1 MVCIVYTSPSGR
13 SATCSFNADGIKR
26 VKWLTSAL
34 ICLSLCRWSMRPW
47 HRWRLWLKEDLL
59 QMTSPEQSESTNTS
73 LSADQ
78 MKHIGKAFTPIMYC
92 QMSYFDFL
100 FSVSVIAC
108 WYMDG
113 RGFDWRSCC
122 VACVQEPAEGG
133 LSDVSGEF
141 RGSAGGAGR
150 SGDQQR
156 HLQLATVR
164 DADHRLCD
172 LQRRGQSKP
181 FNSWRVLDLL
191 SSLYWGKRQASSRS
205 SKPIYWTK
213 VTKTSKTEKA
223 AWVRMSPEL
232 SGA

>member
-1 MVCIVYTSPSGR
+1 MTFIEFILKWWCHVCTSPSGR
-13 SATCSFNADGIKR
+13 SATCSFNADGVKR
-26 VKWLTSAL
+26 VSDWHLHWSVY
-34 ICLSLCRWSMRPW
+34 LSLCRWSMRLW

-78 MKHIGKAFTPIMYC
+78 MKHIGNAFTSIMYC
-92 QMSYFDFL
+92 QISYFDFL

-108 WYMDG
+108 WYIDG
-113 RGFDWRSCC
+113 RGFEWRFCC

-156 HLQLATVR
+156 RLQLATVC

-172 LQRRGQSKP
+172 LQRRGQCKP
-181 FNSWRVLDLL
+181 FNSWQILDLL
-191 SSLYWGKRQASSRS
+191 SSLYWGKCQASSRS
-205 SKPIYWTK
+205 SKPIY
-213 VTKTSKTEKA
+213 
-223 AWVRMSPEL
+223 
-232 SGA
+232 